1 MYAADRG
8 ATRRNIF
15 AVGNPVLGVHAVPRD
30 ERDVVGESY
39 PSQLSERVQQHVG
52 ARELCERDDVGVGEL
67 VRG

>member
-15 AVGNPVLGVHAVPRD
+15 AVGNPVRVHAVPRD

-39 PSQLSERVQQHVG
+39 PSQLPERVQQHVG